1 MHVEYVGYSF
11 YYFDLTRF
19 VINIISIMP
28 YSLGVHAFHNK
39 EAILILS
46 CEKSEIIVILQ

>member
-1 MHVEYVGYSF
+1 MHAEYIGHSL
-11 YYFDLTRF
+11 YYFNLTRF

-28 YSLGVHAFHNK
+28 CSLGVHAFHNR

-46 CEKSEIIVILQ
+46 REKSEIIVILQ